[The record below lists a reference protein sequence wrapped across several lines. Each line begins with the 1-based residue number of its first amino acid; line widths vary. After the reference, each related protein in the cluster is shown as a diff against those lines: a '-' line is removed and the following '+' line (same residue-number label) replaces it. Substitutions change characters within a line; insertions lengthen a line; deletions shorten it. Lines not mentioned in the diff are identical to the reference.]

1 MKKIVLILILII
13 FQSCSFNNDSV
24 YWNEQNK
31 KKINEKKNLIEIIE
45 KSKDITLMSLNEYK
59 IYLDDYIKKSKYP
72 DITRW
77 KI

>member
-72 DITRW
+72 DIAR
-77 KI
+77 

>member
-31 KKINEKKNLIEIIE
+31 KKINKKKNLIEIIE
-45 KSKDITLMSLNEYK
+45 KSKDITSMSLNDYK
-59 IYLDDYIKKSKYP
+59 IYIDDYIKKSKYP
-72 DITRW
+72 DIAR
-77 KI
+77 

>member
-1 MKKIVLILILII
+1 MKKIFLILILII

-31 KKINEKKNLIEIIE
+31 KKINEKKNLIEIIK

-72 DITRW
+72 DITR
-77 KI
+77 

>member
-1 MKKIVLILILII
+1 MKKIVLILILIL

-31 KKINEKKNLIEIIE
+31 KKINKKKNLIEIIK

-72 DITRW
+72 DIER
-77 KI
+77 

>member
-13 FQSCSFNNDSV
+13 LQSCSFNNDSV

-72 DITRW
+72 DITR
-77 KI
+77 

>member
-1 MKKIVLILILII
+1 MKKIILILILII

-31 KKINEKKNLIEIIE
+31 KKINEKKNLIEIIK

-72 DITRW
+72 DITR
-77 KI
+77 

>member
-24 YWNEQNK
+24 YWNEHNK

-72 DITRW
+72 DITR
-77 KI
+77 

>member
-45 KSKDITLMSLNEYK
+45 KSKDITSMSLNDYK
-59 IYLDDYIKKSKYP
+59 IYIDDYIKKSKFP
-72 DITRW
+72 NIN
-77 KI
+77 

>member
-59 IYLDDYIKKSKYP
+59 IYLDYYIKKSKYP
-72 DITRW
+72 DITR
-77 KI
+77 

>member
-1 MKKIVLILILII
+1 MKKIVLILILIL

-72 DITRW
+72 DITR
-77 KI
+77 